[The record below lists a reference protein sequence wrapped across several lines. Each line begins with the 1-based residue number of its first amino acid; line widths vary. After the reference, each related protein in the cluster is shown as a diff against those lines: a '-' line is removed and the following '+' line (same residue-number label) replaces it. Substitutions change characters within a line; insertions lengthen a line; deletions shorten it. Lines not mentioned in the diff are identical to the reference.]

1 MIRSLYNLTQKINSH
16 ITNMPS
22 KKDFDLRSVSP
33 ILNQYGGN
41 DWYDYKIKNSPLK
54 TTECMNNYMKIPI
67 VFNDLSNDELEDI
80 YGMYLVVWNPFCE
93 TSIHNHPE
101 GGCLM
106 KVLDGKIT
114 QYKFRNSETMTEQEN
129 LKIGD
134 ISFINDNI
142 GLHRICND
150 TMKYAYSLHLYSP
163 ALNEEQIKISHILND
178 IKNKNYTNQKEK

>member
-1 MIRSLYNLTQKINSH
+1 MIRSLYNLTQRINYH
-16 ITNMPS
+16 IVNMPS

-33 ILNQYGGN
+33 ILNQYSGN
-41 DWYDYKIKNSPLK
+41 DWYDYKIKNSPMK
-54 TTECMNNYMKIPI
+54 TTQCMNNYMKIPI
-67 VFNDLSNDELEDI
+67 VFMDLNKDEDELKDI

-114 QYKFRNSETMTEQEN
+114 QYKFRNSEIMTEQEDLN
-129 LKIGD
+129 IGD

-142 GLHRICND
+142 GLHRISND
-150 TMKYAYSLHLYSP
+150 TMRYAYSLHLYSP
-163 ALNEEQIKISHILND
+163 SLNEAQLKTSHFMP
-178 IKNKNYTNQKEK
+178 NQ